1 RCGNR
6 REASREQ
13 QAIPR
18 RCSPRLYL
26 QRRTAQGKTKREV
39 IRCLKRYVA
48 REVYR
53 FIVAAPLPQPQPM
66 AA

>member
-1 RCGNR
+1 MRPG
-6 REASREQ
+6 ASTARATQEK
-13 QAIPR
+13 R
-18 RCSPRLYL
+18 TRLYL
-26 QRRTAQGKTKREV
+26 QRRSAQGKTKREA